1 MTQVEME
8 AEITNLR
15 TQLSRI
21 EQEQTLRKAHW
32 SHLEKSSRG
41 VAFAFALA
49 AIVFVI
55 VGAILFER
63 SNPIFPF
70 ALSLILT
77 SLALGQLAQALRDHA

>member
-1 MTQVEME
+1 MTQAEME

-21 EQEQTLRKAHW
+21 VQEQTLRREHW
-32 SHLEKSSRG
+32 SHLEKLGRG
-41 VAFAFALA
+41 MAVAFALA

-55 VGAILFER
+55 AGAIFFER

-70 ALSLILT
+70 SLSLILT
-77 SLALGQLAQALRDHA
+77 SLALGLLAQALRDHA